1 MLIMLYDI
9 DYKYMIL
16 IIKNLLCESLYVIW
30 VKGKIVSK
38 LFWDIVVVVIEKFF
52 GNLLIVV

>member
-16 IIKNLLCESLYVIW
+16 IIKNLLCKSLYVIW
-30 VKGKIVSK
+30 VKGKIVIK

-52 GNLLIVV
+52 GNFFVVI